1 MHVQVARNLCFVP
14 TLSLKSAFRGPL
26 SRLRRATYELR
37 FCLNSCPNYGVSC
50 FTRLNFATQPKLRD
64 HSVAAGPT
72 LVFNG
77 DIGTWSLLAACAS
90 LAQIAEQ
97 RTPLGKNLSASVLAL
112 LAALCLACLGLLPS
126 QAPAYEVVTS
136 VFLPLASVLFVLE
149 IQFGRLGGPEVV
161 TLASFSVGV
170 VGTILGTIVAW
181 LLLGPKLGQEGWKLA
196 GALCATYIG
205 GSVNFAATAQVL
217 GMRSG
222 VAPAMAA
229 DNIAMAAYLA
239 ALSAVPVKPSGWGN
253 GSTAEPKREGPPRLT
268 SSWRRLSL
276 CVGFGMA
283 MLAAGTAL
291 AEVLGLPTLGI
302 ALSTL
307 LASLASGSINARAG
321 SSRSPPHAPRTTR
334 GNPPLPP
341 TAPIIR
347 QAPVAPP
354 MQGKPHSRARSRSG
368 ASCCSSSSPP
378 LGRRPAPSSPS
389 PGAGGSSPSWPCSSS
404 CTWASS

>member
-253 GSTAEPKREGPPRLT
+253 GSTAEPKREGPPR
-268 SSWRRLSL
+268 S
-276 CVGFGMA
+276 
-283 MLAAGTAL
+283 AAAL
-291 AEVLGLPTLGI
+291 RHLP
-302 ALSTL
+302 
-307 LASLASGSINARAG
+307 
-321 SSRSPPHAPRTTR
+321 SPLEIFH
-334 GNPPLPP
+334 
-341 TAPIIR
+341 PI
-347 QAPVAPP
+347 QPSVAPP
-354 MQGKPHSRARSRSG
+354 
-368 ASCCSSSSPP
+368 
-378 LGRRPAPSSPS
+378 RRPPSADLPPKTIPPPIPSHTAIVCSPTSPS
-389 PGAGGSSPSWPCSSS
+389 EC
-404 CTWASS
+404 